1 MASATTRAGYGMGAG
16 HAHGWMREEV
26 MPMKQTEALEEV
38 ARLAAKEALKEHEK
52 QLRREKRIKVFQNT
66 KKLME
71 NYNRI
76 CQSVEEGV
84 AELSDMDNGDEL
96 EEFTEEDI
104 FINSILKGK
113 LRSIVMIGH
122 IDKCLKLLE
131 DEECRKNT
139 HEKYLAF
146 KYFYLD
152 GMTYESIAE
161 IYGYGERTARRWITE
176 LTGILSVYLFG
187 ADALMLD

>member
-1 MASATTRAGYGMGAG
+1 
-16 HAHGWMREEV
+16 
-26 MPMKQTEALEEV
+26 MKQTEALEEV

-104 FINSILKGK
+104 FINSILKSK

-146 KYFYLD
+146 KYYYLD
-152 GMTYESIAE
+152 GMTYENIAE
-161 IYGYGERTARRWITE
+161 VYGYVDRTARRWVTE
-176 LTGILSVYLFG
+176 LTNILSVYLFG
-187 ADALMLD
+187 SDAIMLD

>member
-1 MASATTRAGYGMGAG
+1 MTDSEPTRAGYGTGAG
-16 HAHGWMREEV
+16 RARTWMREEV
-26 MPMKQTEALEEV
+26 IPVKQTEALEEV
-38 ARLAAKEALKEHEK
+38 ARLAAREALKEHEK

-104 FINSILKGK
+104 FINSILKSK
-113 LRSIVMIGH
+113 IGRAS
-122 IDKCLKLLE
+122 
-131 DEECRKNT
+131 CR
-139 HEKYLAF
+139 
-146 KYFYLD
+146 
-152 GMTYESIAE
+152 
-161 IYGYGERTARRWITE
+161 ER
-176 LTGILSVYLFG
+176 V
-187 ADALMLD
+187 